1 MVRNILRGGRRL
13 QWLVMAIVFIFLQLV
28 PLASLTNTVKAATYE
43 LASSNGVWTAVSGG
57 SNKQGIGT
65 NEVRWGYS
73 TGMGQSGLRFD
84 GSASQGFE
92 ENQKIVLG
100 RLTHFNWPITNAA
113 DGATLAI
120 TLVFNNPAVAPNPSF
135 TFNFAIDET
144 PNQQPCASW
153 HTGTIPCDDKITF
166 PSSYPTQSFTIG
178 DKLYT
183 LKIEGFTSDSSGTN
197 PVSEFITHEQ
207 QNNVAYLIGSLSSVL
222 VERPA
227 LSLNEKAVNGDDAD
241 DAPGPTLFVGETANY
256 TYKVQNTGNV
266 ELSGIVVIDDK
277 GVAVTCPK
285 TTLAPGELMTC
296 TGTST
301 VVEGLHTNTAYATG
315 NHPGGTVTSNTEV
328 ANYTGVKNEAN
339 LTINK
344 TVINDNDGDKQ
355 PGDFKIYVN
364 DIQVTPGQTKS
375 YTPGIYEIK
384 ETAQAGYVLSTVS
397 GDCFKGPN
405 GRIYITLTTGQDAV
419 CNLTNDDVPP
429 ALKLIKSVINDN
441 GGTASAQS
449 WSLSASGPSSFSGKS
464 GVSSDATFKKGEYIL
479 SESGG
484 PSGYTS
490 KGWTCSNGVNV
501 TDGNKINLPLGKQTE
516 CTVTNDDDTAAIT
529 LIKQLGATYGSTM
542 PNTAWTLYAKDQAEN
557 TVLSGATGISG
568 NVNAG
573 SYNLSESFILGWESN
588 GWNCGDFGSSNNG
601 LISLSLN
608 LGDSAACTI
617 TNSAIQPRIKVIKH
631 VVDQYGGGKTA
642 SDFSMTVTGTNV
654 TLTPG
659 NTGTASSQTFS
670 GSETGTY
677 VYMDVGSYEVT
688 ETAIPGYTQTRSPD
702 CSGTIDVGDI
712 DRVCTITNTAQP
724 PKLTVYKK
732 VINDDG
738 GTKRISDFKLYVD
751 GRYVKSGTANDY
763 NVGRHYI
770 SEKQLA
776 GYKLT
781 KVSGDCRISYGKIYV
796 DLSLGDKAT
805 CTLHN
810 DDIAPK
816 LIVKKMVINDDGG
829 YKTARDFRMI
839 VYANRPYPHEFNGN
853 KNGTPVKLKAGSYYV
868 TEKADSGYEK
878 SYKGDCSSE
887 GKGRIGIGETK
898 TCIVVNNDIAPTLTL
913 VKHIEGDQYGDT
925 ATEND
930 FGLRI
935 DGKPVSSGQSVRLK
949 AGKHTINEDGLPGYE
964 LARISGESPTN
975 NNGSNHSEALR
986 SLNSY
991 GQGRH
996 GAELT
1001 CPSELGGSIKLGVGD
1016 NKTCYIVNRA
1026 IQPKLTVIKKVVNDN
1041 GGTKSVSDFKL
1052 FVNQETVKSGEAKG
1066 LNVGQYTVSESAD
1079 PNYKATFSGDCD
1091 AGGKVD
1097 LALGESKT
1105 CVITN
1110 DDIAPKLTLVKKVIN
1125 NDGGTKKPSDWTLTA
1140 LGPTGLTGAGEVTSG
1155 DDFKAGTYKLS
1166 ESIIKG
1172 YTSLGWSCTNG
1183 IQVVGDQI
1191 TIQNGQSTVCTV
1203 TNDDTP
1209 PILVNTGQDTIR
1221 TLLLGVGLLMI
1232 AFCSWFLVAETV
1244 RTKF

>member
-43 LASSNGVWTAVSGG
+43 LASSNGVWTAVNGG
-57 SNKQGIGT
+57 QNVTGKDT

-84 GSASQGFE
+84 GSASQSFE

-100 RLTHFNWPITNAA
+100 TLTHFNWPITNAA
-113 DGATLAI
+113 NGATLAI
-120 TLVFNNPAVAPNPSF
+120 TLVFNNPAVAPDPTF

-197 PVSEFITHEQ
+197 PVSAFITHEQ
-207 QNNVAYLIGSLSSVL
+207 KDNVAYLIGSLSSVL

-241 DAPGPTLFVGETANY
+241 DAPGPTLFVGKTANY

-266 ELSGIVVIDDK
+266 ELSDIVVNDDK

-301 VVEGLHTNTAYATG
+301 VVEGLHTNTAHATG
-315 NHPGGTVTSNTEV
+315 YHPSGTVTSNTEV

-344 TVINDNDGDKQ
+344 TVINDNGGDKQ
-355 PGDFKIYVN
+355 PGDFEIYVN
-364 DIQVTPGQTKS
+364 GNTVTSGETKS
-375 YTPGIYEIK
+375 YTPDKKYEIK
-384 ETAQAGYVLSTVS
+384 ETAQAGYELTTVS
-397 GDCFKGPN
+397 GDCSREADGK
-405 GRIYITLTTGQDAV
+405 IYVTLTAGQDAV
-419 CNLTNDDVPP
+419 CNLTNNDVPP

-441 GGTASAQS
+441 GGTASEQS
-449 WSLSASGPSSFSGKS
+449 WSLSASGPSSFSGTS
-464 GVSSDATFKKGEYIL
+464 GVSSGATFKQGEYTL

-490 KGWTCSNGVNV
+490 NGWACTNGVNV

-516 CTVTNDDDTAAIT
+516 CTVTNDDDAPTLK
-529 LIKQLGATYGSTM
+529 LIKELVDNYNSGAEATH
-542 PNTAWTLYAKDQAEN
+542 WTL
-557 TVLSGATGISG
+557 TATGPSVVSGTGEVVGNNIKAGNYKLEETSELWNDASYYSSWDCGEGVTMVDKVISIALGQTVTCKVTNTMKPAKLTVKKVVINYAGGTAKATDFTFKVNDGVNVVIPG
-568 NVNAG
+568 NFDQTTSDPNLGEKTLELSAG
-573 SYNLSESFILGWESN
+573 TYSVVEDQENQSGYKTSY
-588 GWNCGDFGSSNNG
+588 SSDCKNVTVNNG
-601 LISLSLN
+601 
-608 LGDSAACTI
+608 
-617 TNSAIQPRIKVIKH
+617 QR
-631 VVDQYGGGKTA
+631 KT
-642 SDFSMTVTGTNV
+642 
-654 TLTPG
+654 
-659 NTGTASSQTFS
+659 
-670 GSETGTY
+670 
-677 VYMDVGSYEVT
+677 
-688 ETAIPGYTQTRSPD
+688 
-702 CSGTIDVGDI
+702 
-712 DRVCTITNTAQP
+712 CTITNTAVK

-732 VINDDG
+732 VI
-738 GTKRISDFKLYVD
+738 
-751 GRYVKSGTANDY
+751 
-763 NVGRHYI
+763 
-770 SEKQLA
+770 
-776 GYKLT
+776 
-781 KVSGDCRISYGKIYV
+781 
-796 DLSLGDKAT
+796 
-805 CTLHN
+805 
-810 DDIAPK
+810 
-816 LIVKKMVINDDGG
+816 
-829 YKTARDFRMI
+829 
-839 VYANRPYPHEFNGN
+839 
-853 KNGTPVKLKAGSYYV
+853 
-868 TEKADSGYEK
+868 
-878 SYKGDCSSE
+878 
-887 GKGRIGIGETK
+887 
-898 TCIVVNNDIAPTLTL
+898 
-913 VKHIEGDQYGDT
+913 
-925 ATEND
+925 
-930 FGLRI
+930 
-935 DGKPVSSGQSVRLK
+935 
-949 AGKHTINEDGLPGYE
+949 
-964 LARISGESPTN
+964 
-975 NNGSNHSEALR
+975 
-986 SLNSY
+986 
-991 GQGRH
+991 
-996 GAELT
+996 
-1001 CPSELGGSIKLGVGD
+1001 
-1016 NKTCYIVNRA
+1016 
-1026 IQPKLTVIKKVVNDN
+1026 NDN

-1066 LNVGQYTVSESAD
+1066 LNIGQYTVSESTD
-1079 PNYKATFSGDCD
+1079 PSYKATFSGDCN
-1091 AGGKVD
+1091 ANGKVN

-1110 DDIAPKLTLVKKVIN
+1110 DDVTPKLTLVKKVIN
-1125 NDGGTKKPSDWTLTA
+1125 NDGGTKKPSDWTLMA

-1166 ESIIKG
+1166 ESVIKG

-1209 PILVNTGQDTIR
+1209 PILVNTGQDTLR

-1244 RTKF
+1244 RTKS